1 MVALRCLRLVLRRMA
16 LRKGVTLTIAIFV
29 LVVFFFMYY
38 LLMNKEDGER
48 KIRTVHAV
56 CINYNYHDYIIMHA
70 V

>member
-29 LVVFFFMYY
+29 LAAFFFMYY
-38 LLMNKEDGER
+38 QLMNREDGER

-56 CINYNYHDYIIMHA
+56 CINLLLCIGITTM
-70 V
+70 